1 MPVSSPRPC
10 LPWAGLL
17 ATLLLTACATPATPP
32 PPPAGIAAPM
42 AAWSEPAAARDA
54 AALARWWSLFDDPL
68 LGELVQDAL
77 KANTDIRRA
86 RASLAQARALRTVTA
101 AALQPQVDA
110 GASAGRSRSGSS
122 RANSVRAGLDASW
135 ELDLFG
141 ANAQATR
148 GADADVL
155 TAQAD
160 LAATQV
166 AIAGEVGQAYVQL
179 RGVRQQLASAESSLQ
194 AQLDTLQITQWRA
207 QAGLVS
213 SLDAEQARATAEQ
226 TRASLPTIRST
237 IAQTEHRLAVLLA
250 LPPTALGQRLGTA
263 DRIPQVNV
271 QALPLGLPADT
282 LRARPDVQAAEWAIQ
297 AEAARLAQRNAQRL
311 PSFAISGSLAVQ
323 AATAAA
329 LTGGA
334 SVLSS
339 VAAAVNWPL
348 WDGGT
353 ARARR
358 DAQAAVLESAQATYQ
373 ATVLTALQDVE
384 DALAAYRA
392 SQAQRQSL
400 EQALDA
406 AQNALALAR
415 QRYQAGLVDFTVLLE
430 AQRTAL
436 SVATSLA
443 TARTNEGLNLVLIYK
458 GLGGG
463 WQTSPTLSQTAS
475 QPAAAPAHDTLAS
488 RP

>member
-1 MPVSSPRPC
+1 MPVRPHRHV
-10 LPWAGLL
+10 LPGAALL
-17 ATLLLTACATPATPP
+17 ATALLTACATPATPP
-32 PPPAGIAAPM
+32 PAAAAPPV
-42 AAWSEPAAARDA
+42 AQWSEPAAPRDA
-54 AALARWWSLFDDPL
+54 AALAHWWSLFNDPL

-77 KANTDIRRA
+77 TTNTDIRLA

-110 GASAGRSRSGSS
+110 GASAGRSRSGAAH
-122 RANSVRAGLDASW
+122 ANSLRAGLDASW

-141 ANAQATR
+141 ANTQATR

-179 RGVRQQLASAESSLQ
+179 RGYRQQLAYAQSSLQ
-194 AQLDTLQITQWRA
+194 AQLETLQITQWRA

-226 TRASLPTIRST
+226 TRASLPAIGSN

-250 LPPTALGQRLGTA
+250 LPPTALRERLGMA
-263 DRIPQVNV
+263 ERIPQVAS
-271 QALPLGLPADT
+271 QTLPLGLPAET
-282 LRARPDVQAAEWAIQ
+282 LRARPDVRAAEFAIQ
-297 AEAARLAQRNAQRL
+297 AEAARLAQRNALRL

-329 LTGGA
+329 LTSGTA
-334 SVLSS
+334 AISS
-339 VAAAVNWPL
+339 VVAAVSWPL

-358 DAQAAVLESAQATYQ
+358 DAQAAVLEQSQVRYE
-373 ATVLTALQDVE
+373 ATVLAALQDVE
-384 DALAAYRA
+384 NALAAYRA

-400 EQALDA
+400 EQAFDA
-406 AQNALALAR
+406 AQNALTLAR
-415 QRYQAGLVDFTVLLE
+415 QRYQAGLVDFTVLLD

-463 WQTSPTLSQTAS
+463 WQ
-475 QPAAAPAHDTLAS
+475 PAAAPANDIALQ
-488 RP
+488 P

>member
-1 MPVSSPRPC
+1 MVLLPACSRHHR
-10 LPWAGLL
+10 LPWVSLL
-17 ATLLLTACATPATPP
+17 AALLLTACATPTASPPTPAATP
-32 PPPAGIAAPM
+32 M
-42 AAWSEPAAARDA
+42 ATWSEPAAARDP
-54 AALARWWSLFDDPL
+54 AALARWWALFDDPL
-68 LGELVQDAL
+68 LGDLVQQAL
-77 KANTDIRRA
+77 QANTDIRLA
-86 RASLAQARALRTVTA
+86 RTSLAQARALRTVTA

-110 GASAGRSRSGSS
+110 GASAGRSRSGAT
-122 RANSVRAGLDASW
+122 RGNRLQAGLDASW
-135 ELDLFG
+135 ELDVFG
-141 ANAQATR
+141 ANTQATR
-148 GADADVL
+148 GADADIQ

-179 RGVRQQLASAESSLQ
+179 RGYRQQLAYAQASLQ
-194 AQLDTLQITQWRA
+194 AQLETLQITQWRA

-226 TRASLPTIRST
+226 TRASLPAITSN

-250 LPPTALGQRLGTA
+250 LPPTALRERLGTA
-263 DRIPQVNV
+263 ERIPQVAS
-271 QALPLGLPADT
+271 QSLPLGLPAET
-282 LRARPDVQAAEWAIQ
+282 LRARPDVQAAEFAIQ

-334 SVLSS
+334 SVISS
-339 VAAAVNWPL
+339 VAAAVSWPL

-358 DAQAAVLESAQATYQ
+358 DAQAAVLEQSQVRYE
-373 ATVLTALQDVE
+373 ATVLAALQDVE

-400 EQALDA
+400 AQANEA
-406 AQNALALAR
+406 AQSALLLAR
-415 QRYQAGLVDFTVLLE
+415 QRYQAGLVDFTVLLD

-443 TARTNEGLNLVLIYK
+443 GARTNEGLALVLIYK

-463 WQTSPTLSQTAS
+463 WQPAAAEPTPTPAS
-475 QPAAAPAHDTLAS
+475 QP
-488 RP
+488 

>member
-1 MPVSSPRPC
+1 MPVRLPRYV
-10 LPWAGLL
+10 LPGATLL
-17 ATLLLTACATPATPP
+17 AAALLTACATPATAPP
-32 PPPAGIAAPM
+32 VTAAAVMAQWSDNTAAP
-42 AAWSEPAAARDA
+42 RDA

-68 LGELVQDAL
+68 MGDLVQEAL
-77 KANTDIRRA
+77 QANTHIRLA

-110 GASAGRSRSGSS
+110 GASAGRSRSGTA

-141 ANAQATR
+141 ANAQAAR

-179 RGVRQQLASAESSLQ
+179 RGYRQQLAYAQSSLQ
-194 AQLDTLQITQWRA
+194 AQLETLQITQWRA

-226 TRASLPTIRST
+226 TRASLPTMASN

-250 LPPTALGQRLGTA
+250 LPPTALRERLGTA
-263 DRIPQVNV
+263 ERIPQVAS
-271 QALPLGLPADT
+271 QTLPLGLPAET
-282 LRARPDVQAAEWAIQ
+282 LRARPDVQAAEFAIQ
-297 AEAARLAQRNAQRL
+297 AEAARLAQRSAQRL

-329 LTGGA
+329 LTGGTA
-334 SVLSS
+334 VISS
-339 VAAAVNWPL
+339 VVAAVSWPL

-358 DAQAAVLESAQATYQ
+358 DAQAAVLEQSQVRYE
-373 ATVLTALQDVE
+373 ATVLAALQDVE

-400 EQALDA
+400 EQAHEA
-406 AQNALALAR
+406 AQNALTLAR
-415 QRYQAGLVDFTVLLE
+415 QRYQAGLVDFTVLLD
-430 AQRTAL
+430 AQRTAF

-443 TARTNEGLNLVLIYK
+443 SARTNEGLNLVLIYK

-463 WQTSPTLSQTAS
+463 WPPAVAPANNTAS
-475 QPAAAPAHDTLAS
+475 QP
-488 RP
+488 